1 MRPISS
7 KRWMFTLAACL
18 TLLVGLLV
26 LSDRPSSAQDPATP
40 TPDPNDVTTSEP
52 FEATFGPGPFNLMLP
67 EAGLET
73 LSSYRAT
80 LILSFDGTLDGQPS
94 QWSRTYTMLV
104 NETGRQLTIE
114 KVDNGTASSVFMAEV
129 NGTAYE
135 RRDENSCFA
144 NAVELEGAFAAEWEP
159 AGFLDSVIG
168 AEETGTDTV
177 NDIAA
182 NHYTFDESAQGALDI
197 ADSTGELWVA
207 SDGGYLLRYTLVTTG
222 DPDYFG
228 AGVEGTLSWDYTLSD
243 INQPLTIE
251 LPADCP
257 PGILDVPIM
266 ADAVDAVEL
275 PGYTSYTTPSSI
287 QDAIAFYQEQV
298 EALGGQSDNPPT
310 IAENTALFGFT
321 LNGQAIL
328 LVVGLD
334 ETGGTTTVN
343 LYGMADP
350 TGLAFAAEVPDLSGN
365 AGTGDVPTVEVPAG
379 VPTLPNTAGTTV
391 CVPPLP
397 DAANVQNLAGTIMFT
412 TSMSVADAVS
422 FYEEQAAAAGAT
434 VTSQMPA
441 TDTMAMLQISQ
452 GGQDIVVMLTSAG
465 GFNSVTIMSM
475 TGGSATLC
483 Q

>member
-1 MRPISS
+1 MTPIS
-7 KRWMFTLAACL
+7 KRWMFAFVVFLTVLVALAML
-18 TLLVGLLV
+18 
-26 LSDRPSSAQDPATP
+26 PSQPSAAQDPATP

-80 LILSFDGTLDGQPS
+80 LILTFDGTLDGQPA

-114 KVDNGTASSVFMAEV
+114 KLDDGVASSVYMAEV
-129 NGTAYE
+129 SRTSYE
-135 RRDENSCFA
+135 RRDENSCTA
-144 NAVELEGAFAAEWEP
+144 NTVEFEGAFAAEWEP

-168 AEETGTDTV
+168 AEEAGADTV
-177 NDIAA
+177 NEVAA

-222 DPDYFG
+222 GADYFG
-228 AGVEGTLSWDYTLSD
+228 AGVEGTLAWDYTLSD

-266 ADAVDAVEL
+266 ADAVDTAEF
-275 PGYTSYTTPSSI
+275 PGFTSYTTPSSI
-287 QDAIAFYQEQV
+287 QDTVAFYQEQV
-298 EALGGQSDNPPT
+298 SALGGQSDNPPT
-310 IAENTALFGFT
+310 IADETALYGFT

-334 ETGGTTTVN
+334 ETGSTTTVN
-343 LYGMADP
+343 LYGVTDP
-350 TGLAFAAEVPDLSGN
+350 SLLGFAAAVPD
-365 AGTGDVPTVEVPAG
+365 AGTGEVPAA
-379 VPTLPNTAGTTV
+379 VPTLPNTSATTA

-397 DAANVQNLAGTIMFT
+397 DAANVQNLAGSIMYT
-412 TSMSVADAVS
+412 TSMTIADAVTY
-422 FYEEQAAAAGAT
+422 FEEQVAEAGGT
-434 VTSQMPA
+434 VSSQMPP
-441 TDTMAMLQISQ
+441 TDSMVVLEVSQ
-452 GGQDIVVMLTSAG
+452 GGQDVYIMLVAAG
-465 GFNSVTIMSM
+465 GVNTVTITSLS
-475 TGGSATLC
+475 GGGATLC
-483 Q
+483 E